1 MTAGSAGHMRV
12 RPGFPLNPAAAPQT
26 TTELRGGGFFMT
38 RWITF
43 TFAIAAV
50 MVVAS
55 STLLRSHSLQL
66 PTATMPSLAELHR
79 TANVSGLPVQE
90 IGDQSLIFP
99 LEARQ

>member
-1 MTAGSAGHMRV
+1 
-12 RPGFPLNPAAAPQT
+12 
-26 TTELRGGGFFMT
+26 MT

-50 MVVAS
+50 TVVAS
-55 STLLRSHSLQL
+55 TTLLWSRPHTIKSA
-66 PTATMPSLAELHR
+66 TAAMPSLAELHA
-79 TANVSGLPVQE
+79 TAGVSRLPVQE